1 LRRSLNPKSEI
12 QNPKS
17 EMLLIQDGPRWLL
30 FERPVRVFAVT
41 EPGQVK
47 EALAEVTTAVS
58 HHALHAA
65 GFLSYE
71 AAAAYGLT
79 VYPAGPD
86 DPPLLWFGL
95 YEQVAELAEPPPL
108 AEDGYELGEWRAG
121 LDEAGYE
128 TAVSRIKAHIA
139 AGQTYQVNFTFP
151 LSATF
156 AGAPYALF
164 RELLRAQPAGY
175 AAYVD
180 TGRHVLCSVSPE
192 LFFRLEGEVLTGRP
206 MKGTARRGQTAA
218 EDAAN
223 AAWLRQ
229 SEKNRAEN
237 VMIVDMIRNDVGR
250 VAEVG
255 SVTVPDL
262 FTIEQY
268 PTLLQMT
275 STVTAR
281 TTADLADIVAAMYPC
296 ASITGAP
303 KVRTMQIIRELEAG
317 PRGVYTGS
325 IGYVAPGRRAQFSV
339 AIRTVTVDRARG
351 RATYGVGSGVVWDS
365 DAAAE
370 YAECLLKAKVLA
382 MGRPAFELLESLLWT
397 PDGGYFLLERHVA
410 RLLASAAYFGFDV
423 AETAVR
429 AALDDAGKGLTGV
442 SKVRLLVGENG
453 RFHSEAAPLTPL
465 SEPARLGLA
474 PEPVRSDDL
483 FLYHKTTRREVYD
496 RAKAACPDCDE
507 VILWNER
514 DELTEA
520 TTANIVLELDGV
532 LWTPPVE
539 CGLLAGTLR
548 GELVEN
554 GRLQEKVLSKEDLAR
569 AEKVYLVNSVRGWR
583 VGEML

>member
-1 LRRSLNPKSEI
+1 
-12 QNPKS
+12 
-17 EMLLIQDGPRWLL
+17 MVLIQDGPRWLL

-41 EPGQVK
+41 EPGQVAG
-47 EALAEVTTAVS
+47 ALAEVTTAVS
-58 HHALHAA
+58 HHNLHAA

-71 AAAAYGLT
+71 AAAAYGLA
-79 VYPAGPD
+79 VHPAGPD

-95 YEQVAELAEPPPL
+95 YDRVKELAEPPPL

-121 LDEAGYE
+121 LDEEAYG
-128 TAVSRIKAHIA
+128 TAVARIKAHIA

-151 LSATF
+151 LSASF

-180 TGRHVLCSVSPE
+180 TGRHVLCSISPE
-192 LFFRLEGEVLTGRP
+192 LFFRLDGETLTGRP

-223 AAWLRQ
+223 AEWLHQ

-237 VMIVDMIRNDVGR
+237 VMIVDMIRNDLGR

-275 STVTAR
+275 STVTAQ
-281 TTADLADIVAAMYPC
+281 TTADLPAILTAMYPC

-303 KVRTMQIIRELEAG
+303 KVRTMQIISDLEAG

-325 IGYVAPGRRAQFSV
+325 IGYFASERQAQFNV
-339 AIRTVTVDRARG
+339 AIRTVTLDRARG

-382 MGRPAFELLESLLWT
+382 ARRPSFDLLESLLWT
-397 PDGGYFLLERHVA
+397 PEAGYFLLERHIA
-410 RLLASAAYFGFDV
+410 RLLASAAYFCFDV

-429 AALDDAGKGLTGV
+429 VALDDAAKGLTGA

-453 RFHSEAAPLTPL
+453 RCHSEAAPLTPL
-465 SEPARLGLA
+465 PEPARLGLA

-483 FLYHKTTRREVYD
+483 FLYHKTTQREVYD

-514 DELTEA
+514 GELTEA

-554 GRLQEKVLSKEDLAR
+554 GRLREKVLSKADLAR

-583 VGEML
+583 VGEFLLQRNKGT